1 MKNKR
6 KKLFDLKFTI
16 LMPVYNE
23 AKIISPTLRSIL
35 SQSFDNFEIIV
46 GDDCSTDDTVKKV
59 KKFQKE
65 DKRIKIFVNKKNLG
79 YSKNLENLRQKA
91 TGDIIYLMGQDD
103 ILAKDALLKTYNA
116 FKISEDIGAVTRPY
130 FWFYED
136 IKRPVRIK
144 KRISD
149 KKDTLLT
156 IKSPF
161 KDIITMFSTLDQL
174 SGLAFRRKY
183 IDIPFHEDIFPCHVY
198 PFASIFKKHPV
209 VFLKDYLVAVRIT
222 SSQARKVS
230 WIYDKSPMK
239 SWADMFETVYKE
251 KKYEK
256 FRQRMIG
263 DFVATNYVGLLQI
276 KNYSRHNYL
285 YTLREI
291 YYLLKYR
298 LKNFFSPAFWLFSVL
313 SLLIPPV
320 ILIRLADWYK
330 NNIYS
335 LAIGKVEFHY
345 KL

>member
-1 MKNKR
+1 MKKNK
-6 KKLFDLKFTI
+6 KFDLKFSI
-16 LMPVYNE
+16 LMPVYNGE
-23 AKIISPTLRSIL
+23 KIISPTLRSIL
-35 SQSFDNFEIIV
+35 SQSFNNFEIIV
-46 GDDCSTDDTVKKV
+46 GDDCSSDNTVGVV
-59 KKFQKE
+59 KNFQRK

-79 YSKNLENLRQKA
+79 YSRNLENLRKKA

-103 ILAKDALLKTYNA
+103 ILAEDALLKTYNA
-116 FKISEDIGAVTRPY
+116 FKISDDIGAVTRPY

-136 IKRPVRIK
+136 VKKPVRIK
-144 KRISD
+144 KRIND
-149 KKDTLLT
+149 KKDVILT
-156 IKSPF
+156 IRSPL

-174 SGLAFRRKY
+174 SGLAFRRRY
-183 IDIPFHEDIFPCHVY
+183 IDMPFHEDIFPCHVY
-198 PFASIFKKHPV
+198 PFASIFKNHPI

-230 WIYDKSPMK
+230 WIYDKSPLK
-239 SWADMFETVYKE
+239 SWVEMFETVYKE
-251 KKYEK
+251 KKYQNFK
-256 FRQRMIG
+256 KKMIK

-298 LKNFFSPAFWLFSVL
+298 PKNIISPAFWAF
-313 SLLIPPV
+313 SLLSFFAPPF
-320 ILIRLADWYK
+320 ILIRLVDWYK

-335 LAIGKVEFHY
+335 RAIGKIDFSY

>member
-1 MKNKR
+1 
-6 KKLFDLKFTI
+6 
-16 LMPVYNE
+16 MPVYNG
-23 AKIISPTLRSIL
+23 AKVISPTLQSIL
-35 SQSFDNFEIIV
+35 SQSFDNFEIII
-46 GDDCSTDDTVKKV
+46 GDDCSTDDTVGVV
-59 KKFQKE
+59 KDFQKK
-65 DKRIKIFVNKKNLG
+65 DRRIKIFVNKKNLG
-79 YSKNLENLRQKA
+79 YSRNLESLRQKT

-103 ILAKDALLKTYNA
+103 ILAEDALLKTYNA
-116 FKISEDIGAVTRPY
+116 FKISDDIGAVTRPY

-136 IKRPVRIK
+136 VNKPVRIK
-144 KRISD
+144 KRISEE
-149 KKDTLLT
+149 KDIILT

-161 KDIITMFSTLDQL
+161 RDIITMFSTLDQL
-174 SGLAFRRKY
+174 SGLAFRGKY

-198 PFASIFKKHPV
+198 PFASIFKNHPV

-230 WIYDKSPMK
+230 WIYDKSPLK
-239 SWADMFETVYKE
+239 SWVDMFETVYKE
-251 KKYEK
+251 KKYQNFK
-256 FRQRMIG
+256 KKMIK

-298 LKNFFSPAFWLFSVL
+298 PKNIVSPVFWLFSLL
-313 SLLIPPV
+313 SLFTPPF
-320 ILIRLADWYK
+320 ILIRLVDWYK

-335 LAIGKVEFHY
+335 RAIGKIDFSY

>member
-1 MKNKR
+1 MEKNK
-6 KKLFDLKFTI
+6 KFDLKFSI
-16 LMPVYNE
+16 LMPVYNGE
-23 AKIISPTLRSIL
+23 KIISPTLRSIL
-35 SQSFDNFEIIV
+35 SQSFNNFEIIV
-46 GDDCSTDDTVKKV
+46 GDDCSTDNTVEVV
-59 KKFQKE
+59 KNFQRR

-79 YSKNLENLRQKA
+79 YSRNLENLRKKA

-103 ILAKDALLKTYNA
+103 ILAEDALLKTYNA
-116 FKISEDIGAVTRPY
+116 FKISDDIGAVTRPY

-136 IKRPVRIK
+136 VKKPVRIK
-144 KRISD
+144 KRIND
-149 KKDTLLT
+149 KKDVVLT
-156 IKSPF
+156 IKSPL

-174 SGLAFRRKY
+174 SGLAFRRRY
-183 IDIPFHEDIFPCHVY
+183 IDMPFHEDIFPCHVY
-198 PFASIFKKHPV
+198 PFASIFKNHPI

-230 WIYDKSPMK
+230 WIYDKSPLK
-239 SWADMFETVYKE
+239 SWVEMFETVYKE
-251 KKYEK
+251 KKYQNFK
-256 FRQRMIG
+256 KKMIE

-298 LKNFFSPAFWLFSVL
+298 PKNIISPAFWAF
-313 SLLIPPV
+313 SLLSVFAPPF
-320 ILIRLADWYK
+320 ILIRLVDWYK

-335 LAIGKVEFHY
+335 QAIGKIDFSY

>member
-1 MKNKR
+1 MKKNK
-6 KKLFDLKFTI
+6 KFDLKFSI
-16 LMPVYNE
+16 LMPVYNG

-46 GDDCSTDDTVKKV
+46 GDDCSNDDTVKVV
-59 KKFQKE
+59 KSFQKS
-65 DKRIKIFVNKKNLG
+65 DRRIKILVNKKNLG
-79 YSKNLENLRQKA
+79 YSKNLESLRQKA

-103 ILAKDALLKTYNA
+103 ILAEDTLLKTYNA
-116 FKISEDIGAVTRPY
+116 FKTSENIGAVTRPY

-136 IKRPVRIK
+136 IKKPVRIK

-149 KKDTLLT
+149 KKDTVLT
-156 IKSPF
+156 IKSPL

-198 PFASIFKKHPV
+198 PFASIFKKYPV

-230 WIYDKSPMK
+230 WIYNKSPVR
-239 SWADMFETVYKE
+239 SWAEMFESVYKE

-256 FRQRMIG
+256 FRQRMIE

-276 KNYSRHNYL
+276 KNYSQHNYL

-298 LKNFFSPAFWLFSVL
+298 LKNFFSPVFWLFSAL
-313 SLLIPPV
+313 SLLTPPF
-320 ILIRLADWYK
+320 ILIRLTDWYK

-335 LAIGKVEFHY
+335 LAIGKVEFPY
-345 KL
+345 QL